1 MVDKMITNFHSPK
14 STLMMM
20 VGAFA
25 GRKLIMKAYKEA
37 NITIDFLVME
47 ML

>member
-1 MVDKMITNFHSPK
+1 MITNFHSPK

-37 NITIDFLVME
+37 KNITIDFLVME